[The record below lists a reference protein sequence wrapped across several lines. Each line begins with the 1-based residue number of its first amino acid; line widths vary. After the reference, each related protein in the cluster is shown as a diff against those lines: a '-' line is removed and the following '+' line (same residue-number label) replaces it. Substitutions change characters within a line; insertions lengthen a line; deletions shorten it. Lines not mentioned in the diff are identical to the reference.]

1 MWKKHNKWTRE
12 LIQQMWE
19 LQRKLWEHRNNIEHT
34 QMTPAKQQQLDVM
47 MTRARD
53 ELQVGYKDLQRQD
66 HHLFTNP
73 ESALSMTLTDL
84 ELWLKDVQLAR
95 RAVDAVRIQK
105 CKQVAR
111 SRAVIHGLHAW
122 LSTCDPMT
130 PPAMP
135 HVANYSNNLNEQLPR

>member
-84 ELWLKDVQLAR
+84 ELWLKDVQLAPAGSR
-95 RAVDAVRIQK
+95 CRQNPKMQTGCSLACSDTRL
-105 CKQVAR
+105 AR
-111 SRAVIHGLHAW
+111 MALH
-122 LSTCDPMT
+122 
-130 PPAMP
+130 
-135 HVANYSNNLNEQLPR
+135 V